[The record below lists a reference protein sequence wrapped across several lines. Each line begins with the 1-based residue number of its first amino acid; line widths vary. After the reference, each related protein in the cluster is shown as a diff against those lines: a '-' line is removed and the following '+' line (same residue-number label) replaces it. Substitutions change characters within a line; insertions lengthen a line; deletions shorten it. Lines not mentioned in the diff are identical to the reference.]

1 MGRAGGELQR
11 HLPQTGDQRRGRDH
25 DEDCRGA
32 HQGSGGRQWEQRL
45 GERLTLSNNLDI
57 SFQWFNWQI
66 VQNTSPQ

>member
-45 GERLTLSNNLDI
+45 GESEADTVKQSRH
-57 SFQWFNWQI
+57 
-66 VQNTSPQ
+66 